1 MGENDCGG
9 IETVVLPFPLWKPW
23 WVAIKDYSGQ
33 VSKLAVRLGNVL
45 GLGPRHAAKT
55 RVCLMYACVCVAKSW
70 RNSDTCVLAS
80 PRVCACVCASQTGD
94 ASAGSISQP

>member
-1 MGENDCGG
+1 MVELGECLYIVVGENDCG
-9 IETVVLPFPLWKPW
+9 VSKPWFCRFPLWKPR
-23 WVAIKDYSGQ
+23 WVAINDYSGQ

-70 RNSDTCVLAS
+70 RNSDDTRKRGMQA
-80 PRVCACVCASQTGD
+80 PAA
-94 ASAGSISQP
+94 